1 MKTFSLLLVLAASTS
16 ALALDRLP
24 LDQLKPGKWE
34 VERTI
39 RKPGEAPTV
48 RKTEYCAS
56 PKKEIQ
62 RALSIA
68 SFLCKSEIKQ
78 VSNNSFD
85 ITAQC
90 NLPGG
95 LAGTN
100 HTTITLHDSTRY
112 TIETESKGTKFGGVP
127 AERSETIKA
136 VRAGECEDKPKPA
149 DEPNKS

>member
-1 MKTFSLLLVLAASTS
+1 MKTFALSLFILASAP

-39 RKPGEAPTV
+39 RKPGEAPTL
-48 RKTEYCAS
+48 RKTDYCAS

-68 SFLCKSEIKQ
+68 SFLCRSEIKQ
-78 VSNNSFD
+78 VTDNKFD

-95 LAGTN
+95 IAGTN
-100 HTTITLHDSTRY
+100 HTTITLLDSTHY

-127 AERSETIKA
+127 AERRESIKA
-136 VRAGECEDKPKPA
+136 YRVGECEDKPKPIE
-149 DEPNKS
+149 EPNKS

>member
-1 MKTFSLLLVLAASTS
+1 MKTILPALFIAVSMPS
-16 ALALDRLP
+16 LALDRLP

-39 RKPGEAPTV
+39 RKPGEAPTL
-48 RKTEYCAS
+48 RKTDYCAS

-78 VSNNSFD
+78 VTDKQFD

-100 HTTITLHDSTRY
+100 HTVITLHDATHY
-112 TIETESKGTKFGGVP
+112 TIETESKGTKFGGAP

-136 VRAGECEDKPKPA
+136 VRAGECEDKPKPIE
-149 DEPNKS
+149 DVNRS

>member
-1 MKTFSLLLVLAASTS
+1 MKTLAFALVIAAS
-16 ALALDRLP
+16 APAFALDRLP

-39 RKPGEAPTV
+39 RKPGEAPTI
-48 RKTEYCAS
+48 RKTDYCAS
-56 PKKEIQ
+56 PKKEIS

-78 VSNNSFD
+78 VTDKQFD

-100 HTTITLHDSTRY
+100 HTVITLHDATHY

-136 VRAGECEDKPKPA
+136 TRAGECEDKPAPPSSA
-149 DEPNKS
+149 STS

>member
-1 MKTFSLLLVLAASTS
+1 MKTIALSLFILASAP

-39 RKPGEAPTV
+39 KKPGEAPTI
-48 RKTEYCAS
+48 RKTDYCAS

-78 VSNNSFD
+78 VSEKTFD
-85 ITAQC
+85 ITATC

-100 HTTITLHDSTRY
+100 HTTITLHDATHY

-127 AERSETIKA
+127 AERSESIKA
-136 VRAGECEDKPKPA
+136 VRTGECDDKPKPIE
-149 DEPNKS
+149 EPNKS